1 MQRPSENARKIVS
14 DDLPW
19 PLSQMPRRDAIILIC
34 AILLGVMVAL
44 WPTPAGVAPRAMMAL
59 GLGAATVVLWAT
71 QAVPQW
77 MAAAA
82 FMSLALVT
90 GTAST
95 GAVTTGFTSSAA
107 WLVFGGLLT
116 ATATERTGF
125 GRWIA
130 RKFLSRFQGSY
141 RQLMLGI
148 LIGTTVL
155 SFLVPSN
162 MGRIAI
168 TVPIVMALAKDA
180 GYAPGSQ
187 GYIGLIITAVLGNF
201 STALAVLPA
210 NLLSVTIV
218 GTGEA
223 MYGVHVSYMWWL
235 VMCGPLLGLAKAV
248 MVWGLVP
255 RLYPAPPPAREQSA
269 SGATGPLSAEAI
281 RVAAIQGCAI
291 LLWMTD
297 FLHGIRPG
305 WIAIAAGIAC
315 YLPGIGVLPLADI
328 LDRKRLLMVV
338 WIAGVLSLSAT
349 ISETGAGS
357 MLSMLLGTLAQ
368 IEGRSPTYGYLT
380 LAYMMS
386 LLTLVTT
393 MGGAIPTLMALV
405 GGVAQ
410 STGLPIETGMT
421 ALAAGSTALF
431 LPYVAAPMVVGLAIG
446 NVDQK
451 TAAKFTIWSAAIS
464 WFTIIPL
471 NALWWRWLGAI
482 PS

>member
-1 MQRPSENARKIVS
+1 MRTYSNTTPEIVS

-19 PLSQMPRRDAIILIC
+19 PLSVMARRDALILI
-34 AILLGVMVAL
+34 VAVLFGLIVCL
-44 WPTPAGVAPRAMMAL
+44 WPTPAGTSHRAVLAL
-59 GLGAATVVLWAT
+59 GLSSATVILWAT
-71 QAVPQW
+71 QAIPQW
-77 MAAAA
+77 MSAAG
-82 FMSLALVT
+82 FMSLALLT
-90 GTAST
+90 GTASV
-95 GAVTTGFTSSAA
+95 GAITAGFTSSAA

-130 RKFLSRFQGSY
+130 RKFLGRFHGSY
-141 RQLMLGI
+141 TQLMFGI
-148 LIGTTVL
+148 LVGSTAL

-180 GYAPGSQ
+180 GYEPGTQ
-187 GYIGLIITAVLGNF
+187 GYIGLVITAVLGNF

-223 MYGVHVSYMWWL
+223 MYGVHITYMWWL
-235 VMCGPLLGLAKAV
+235 VLCGPLLGLAKAV
-248 MVWGLVP
+248 LVWWLVP
-255 RLYPAPPPAREQSA
+255 RLYPAPPPAREQGTASA
-269 SGATGPLSAEAI
+269 SGPLSDDAI
-281 RVAAIQGCAI
+281 RVAVIQAVAI

-328 LDRKRLLMVV
+328 ADRKRLLMVV
-338 WIAGVLSLSAT
+338 WIAGVLSMSAT
-349 ISETGAGS
+349 VSETGAGT
-357 MLSMLLGTLAQ
+357 MLSDLLGSAAAIQ
-368 IEGRSPTYGYLT
+368 GKSPTYGYFT

-386 LLTLVTT
+386 VLTLVTT
-393 MGGAIPTLMALV
+393 MGGAVPTLMALV
-405 GGVAQ
+405 GGVEKA
-410 STGLPIETGMT
+410 TGLPLETGMV

-431 LPYVAAPMVVGLAIG
+431 LPYVAAPMVVGLTIANI
-446 NVDQK
+446 DQRI
-451 TAAKFTIWSAAIS
+451 AAKFTLWSAAIS
-464 WFTIIPL
+464 WVTIIPL

-482 PS
+482 P